1 MDEEKPRA
9 CGDILQITIK
19 LEMHLNKVVYT
30 MPMGK
35 ENKGI
40 NDF

>member
-1 MDEEKPRA
+1 MGKEKPRA

-35 ENKGI
+35 RNKRI